1 MKQAHT
7 DINSRY
13 KSLMKQAHTDRKS
26 RYKSLMKQAH
36 TDRNSRHKS
45 LMNFFCTR
53 QTRQTRQTR
62 HTLGTLAVSMSLW
75 EVQLQWKKYHTWK
88 RKQLDIRAKW
98 TFYVITL
105 RITITMTFF
114 LMACGWYNAKYS
126 CWVNIE
132 TQFCKMM
139 LYSSHNNERETALSV
154 KSGDLITSSQN
165 TEIDRLR
172 MISDQCFYVCI
183 LSLCLHRL
191 PDLSRTP
198 FRKLLCLR

>member
-1 MKQAHT
+1 
-7 DINSRY
+7 
-13 KSLMKQAHTDRKS
+13 MKQAHTDRKS

-139 LYSSHNNERETALSV
+139 LYSSHNNERETIES
-154 KSGDLITSSQN
+154 KHRDWQTENDLWS
-165 TEIDRLR
+165 
-172 MISDQCFYVCI
+172 MF
-183 LSLCLHRL
+183 LCLHTFS
-191 PDLSRTP
+191 LSSQIARFEP
-198 FRKLLCLR
+198 YSV